1 MFSDGMARRGLDR
14 GASWKEQIW
23 MSLVERDRVEKE
35 CFQDLIISYN
45 RLLEKS
51 DFQSMLA
58 ERLQKEK
65 CDLQNNI
72 VPGELSDGMKV
83 HETAVLRMKHQQEL
97 TELHKLRGELAQNV
111 ITLNSKLTE
120 KEKELQEVLS
130 RVEHGKKHEA
140 LLQAEVQCLR
150 AELAE
155 LHNANQTLKDEYEA
169 LQMACTAL
177 EEKLR
182 RTEEENREL
191 IARWMAEKSHEAD
204 LMNSENDKDT
214 RKRQAKLKKE
224 LADAAQEPVNVEIED
239 DIEVLQEDA
248 SEAVGEGRAD
258 KVLGTARGQR
268 HLPGTLS
275 AAQGQGLLDSISSMF
290 RKRVSSHGSL
300 GDMPPPTGF
309 CVTARLPEKAIYKFD
324 AHDGEVNAARFHQSS
339 RLLVTGGTDRKVKLW
354 DMLAGKCECRGPL
367 TGSNAGITSLD
378 FDITGSFVLAA
389 SSDFAS
395 RIWGIEDFRLRHTL
409 TGHSGKVLSA
419 KFMPDGMRVVS
430 GSHDRT
436 LKLWDLR
443 SRACTRTIFAG
454 SSCNDVVCTEQCV
467 ISGHFDK
474 KIRFW
479 DTRAESTRAE
489 LKFAGRV
496 TSLCI
501 SPDGSDLLSCS
512 RDDVLHITDLRTMKA
527 KLSLTADGF
536 KCGADWTRAVYS
548 PDGQYIAAGSAD
560 GTLYVWNAESEK
572 LELMQGKQHSAAIH
586 AVCWS
591 PNGDCLVSVDKACRA
606 VIWSAF

>member
-1 MFSDGMARRGLDR
+1 
-14 GASWKEQIW
+14 
-23 MSLVERDRVEKE
+23 
-35 CFQDLIISYN
+35 
-45 RLLEKS
+45 
-51 DFQSMLA
+51 
-58 ERLQKEK
+58 
-65 CDLQNNI
+65 
-72 VPGELSDGMKV
+72 
-83 HETAVLRMKHQQEL
+83 
-97 TELHKLRGELAQNV
+97 
-111 ITLNSKLTE
+111 ITLNCKLTD
-120 KEKELQEVLS
+120 KEKELQEVLM
-130 RVEHGKKHEA
+130 EQGKKHEA
-140 LLQAEVQCLR
+140 RLQGEVQRLQAD
-150 AELAE
+150 LAE
-155 LHNANQTLKDEYEA
+155 LRKANQTLKDEYEA

-182 RTEEENREL
+182 GTEEDNREL

-204 LMNSENDKDT
+204 RMNSENEKDT
-214 RKRQAKLKKE
+214 RKRQAKLTKE
-224 LADAAQEPVNVEIED
+224 LADAAQEPV
-239 DIEVLQEDA
+239 
-248 SEAVGEGRAD
+248 
-258 KVLGTARGQR
+258 
-268 HLPGTLS
+268 
-275 AAQGQGLLDSISSMF
+275 
-290 RKRVSSHGSL
+290 
-300 GDMPPPTGF
+300 
-309 CVTARLPEKAIYKFD
+309 YD
-324 AHDGEVNAARFHQSS
+324 AHDGEVNAVRFHQSS

-378 FDITGSFVLAA
+378 FDITVIIIFIP
-389 SSDFAS
+389 
-395 RIWGIEDFRLRHTL
+395 RRHTL

-419 KFMPDGMRVVS
+419 KFMPDGVRVVS

-489 LKFAGRV
+489 LTFAGRV

-501 SPDGSDLLSCS
+501 SPDHSDLLSCS
-512 RDDVLHITDLRTMKA
+512 RDDNLYITDLRTMKN
-527 KLSLTADGF
+527 KLILTGDGF

-560 GTLYVWNAESEK
+560 GTLYVWNAESAK